1 MLTPSQTARVDSTE
15 FALSVAELVRIPSVN
30 PLHAGPVAAAHGPI
44 GEGALAR
51 RLAQRLREYG
61 AAEVVSDDVFEGR
74 PNVYGY
80 FLGRTDRVVA
90 IDVHTDTV
98 SVEHMTDPPFD
109 GRIEDGNVW
118 GRGSL
123 DNKATLGVLLSLL
136 ESWHRQSL
144 RPNPALLVVG
154 TVSEEAGG
162 LAGATRFRR
171 WITERGI
178 RIHQLLVAE
187 PTDFHPVHGLRG
199 LVLLSVT
206 TFGKSAHAAT
216 PHLGSNAIEAMAPVI
231 AAYTA
236 EQQRLHTVGPM
247 TALGAGC
254 ISVTQVTG
262 GTGSNVVPDRC
273 SITVGRRLVV
283 DEDPR
288 DIVAQLSAIAKQA
301 CPSDCEIVSLLPP
314 NDEGTPGTRAFYQDP
329 TSELVRFLATA
340 CGTEPEVAPF
350 GANALRYQGLADE
363 IVLFGPGSIAE
374 AHQATEKIAVDDLV
388 RLGSVLQTWLSPS

>member
-1 MLTPSQTARVDSTE
+1 MSTPSQTTCVDPAG
-15 FALSVAELVRIPSVN
+15 FAHSVAELVRIPSVN
-30 PLHAGPVAAAHGPI
+30 PLHGGPIAAAHGPI
-44 GEGALAR
+44 GEGALAL
-51 RLAQRLREYG
+51 RLAQRLRGCG
-61 AAEVVSDDVFEGR
+61 AAEVISDDVFEGR

-80 FLGRTDRVVA
+80 FPGHTDRVVA

-109 GRIEDGNVW
+109 GRIEAGSVW
-118 GRGSL
+118 GRGAL

-136 ESWHRQSL
+136 ESWHRQGL
-144 RPNPALLVVG
+144 RPHPSLLVVG

-171 WITERGI
+171 WVTERDI

-199 LVLLSVT
+199 LVLLSIT

-216 PHLGSNAIEAMAPVI
+216 PHLGRNAIETMAPVI
-231 AAYTA
+231 AAFTA
-236 EQQRLHTVGPM
+236 EQQRLHTLGPM

-254 ISVTQVTG
+254 VSVTQVTG

-283 DEDPR
+283 DENPHSV
-288 DIVAQLSAIAKQA
+288 VAQLSAIARQA
-301 CPSDCEIVSLLPP
+301 CRGECEVVSLLPP

-329 TSELVRFLATA
+329 SSELVRFLAAA
-340 CGTEPEVAPF
+340 CGTTPNVAPF
-350 GANALRYQGLADE
+350 GANALRYNGLADE
-363 IVLFGPGSIAE
+363 IALFGPGSIAE
-374 AHQATEKIAVDDLV
+374 AHQATEKIAVDDLI